1 MGEPG
6 HRTQMNT
13 KRAKNTVNIY
23 DVAKVAGVSSAT
35 VSRVINGSPKVK
47 PETVIHVQS
56 VMNDLG
62 FTPNVFA
69 RSLQSNSMKVLA
81 VLTVDISDIYFS
93 AAVQSIESYARRR
106 GYDIQVGFAR
116 DDKKD
121 QTARLRTLVEK
132 RVDGIILAGSA
143 FARGDNPY
151 VQKAAKTTPIAIL
164 NGKVDGDR
172 IYSVLSDDAAGIEMA
187 VDHLVGLGRRNLV
200 YVQDSQNPAAISKMR
215 GYVRAV
221 EKHGI
226 EIRTIEAVPGVTGAY
241 NACGRGLDPAWHTDG
256 IVCAEDP
263 LAIGAIK
270 YLTANG
276 RRVPEDVAVTGY
288 DNLAFATCSTPELTS
303 VDSCAE
309 QMSETVARVL
319 IEALEGGSPA
329 ALTHF
334 VPSLAI
340 RRSTHS
346 D

>member
-1 MGEPG
+1 
-6 HRTQMNT
+6 
-13 KRAKNTVNIY
+13 VNIY

-47 PETVIHVQS
+47 PETVLRVQQ
-56 VMNDLG
+56 VMNDMG

-93 AAVQSIESYARRR
+93 AAVQSIERYARSR

-121 QTARLRTLVEK
+121 QMGRLQALVEK

-143 FARGDNPY
+143 FARDDNPY
-151 VQKAAKTTPIAIL
+151 VQKAARKTPIAIL
-164 NGKVDGDR
+164 NGKVEGDH
-172 IYSVLSDDAAGIEMA
+172 IYSVLSDDATGIELA
-187 VDHLVGLGRRNLV
+187 VDHLVSLGRRSLV
-200 YVQDSQNPAAISKMR
+200 YLHDSQNPAALSKMH
-215 GYVRAV
+215 GYARAV

-226 EIRTIEAVPGVTGAY
+226 QLRTIGSVPGVAGAY
-241 NACGRGLDPAWHTDG
+241 EACARGLDPSWHTDG

-270 YLTANG
+270 YLTAQFL
-276 RRVPEDVAVTGY
+276 RVPEDVTVTGY

-303 VDSCAE
+303 VDACAE

-329 ALTHF
+329 AVTHF
-334 VPSLAI
+334 APRLAI
-340 RRSTHS
+340 RRSTKI

>member
-1 MGEPG
+1 M
-6 HRTQMNT
+6 
-13 KRAKNTVNIY
+13 NIY

-47 PETVIHVQS
+47 PETVIHVQT
-56 VMNDLG
+56 VMNDMG

-93 AAVQSIESYARRR
+93 AAVQSIESYARSR
-106 GYDIQVGFAR
+106 GYDIQVGFAQ
-116 DDKKD
+116 DNKKD
-121 QTARLRTLVEK
+121 QMARLKALVEK

-143 FARGDNPY
+143 FAREDNPY
-151 VQKAAKTTPIAIL
+151 VQKAARKIPIAIL

-172 IYSVLSDDAAGIEMA
+172 IYSVLSDDAGGIEMA
-187 VDHLVGLGRRNLV
+187 VDHLMDLGRRNVV

-215 GYVRAV
+215 GYVRAA
-221 EKHGI
+221 EKHSI
-226 EIRTIEAVPGVTGAY
+226 QPRIIDADSGVGGAY
-241 NACGRGLDPAWHTDG
+241 EACARDLDPGWGTDG

-263 LAIGAIK
+263 LAIGTIK
-270 YLTANG
+270 YLATNG
-276 RRVPEDVAVTGY
+276 LKVPEDVAVTGY

-303 VDSCAE
+303 VDACAV

-319 IEALEGGSPA
+319 IEALEGGSPESV
-329 ALTHF
+329 THF
-334 VPSLAI
+334 TPSLAI
-340 RRSTHS
+340 RQSTQN